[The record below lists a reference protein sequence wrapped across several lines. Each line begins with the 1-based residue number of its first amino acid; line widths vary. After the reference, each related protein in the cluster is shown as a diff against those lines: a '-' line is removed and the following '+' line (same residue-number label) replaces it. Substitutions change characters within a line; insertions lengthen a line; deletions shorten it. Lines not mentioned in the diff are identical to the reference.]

1 MPSDQRPPQLEPP
14 PGRWGDSR
22 AAILWRLDRRGH
34 AELAAK
40 VRSGELSAQ
49 RARVL
54 AGESP
59 RRPRLRRGEIAITE
73 TEFARMRRRLQIM
86 EDGLPK
92 RVPRPAPQKDRQRSN
107 SSTPKFDA
115 RALIG

>member
-14 PGRWGDSR
+14 PSRWGDSR
-22 AAILWRLDRRGH
+22 AAILWRLDRKGH
-34 AELAAK
+34 TELAAK

-54 AGESP
+54 AGEVP

-73 TEFARMRRRLQIM
+73 AEFARMRRQLQIM
-86 EDGLPK
+86 KDGLPK
-92 RVPRPAPQKDRQRSN
+92 RVPRPALQKPDASGN
-107 SSTPKFDA
+107 SPA
-115 RALIG
+115 RKIDISALIG